1 MALDQAFQH
10 GSTPNITW
18 LLSDQDREVAV
29 DDNGNP
35 CHKYSHPFCGF
46 VSREDDLDAAN
57 PNYRHQYCYSWRTTP
72 FDEARVLCKSY
83 WCRYFPRARFR
94 FGHFYPPNYTADKI
108 TCPGLE
114 DAGCPTEWGYTYTQG
129 RRTWTKSTHDL
140 VPSSKMKHSSKTGKI
155 KITCNS
161 SGETTTAFCRPI
173 YQGNDGPQPSQLYKF
188 EWQGGSPPDCP
199 GPGQGWAEWTQW
211 SGNADLVEILFLE

>member
-83 WCRYFPRARFR
+83 WCRYF
-94 FGHFYPPNYTADKI
+94 
-108 TCPGLE
+108 
-114 DAGCPTEWGYTYTQG
+114 QG
-129 RRTWTKSTHDL
+129 QDLDSAIFTHLTIQLIRSL
-140 VPSSKMKHSSKTGKI
+140 VLVSKTQ
-155 KITCNS
+155 
-161 SGETTTAFCRPI
+161 AV
-173 YQGNDGPQPSQLYKF
+173 QLN
-188 EWQGGSPPDCP
+188 G
-199 GPGQGWAEWTQW
+199 A
-211 SGNADLVEILFLE
+211 ILILKDVGRGLKALMILYLHQKCSTVAKREK